1 MASDC
6 SRQQVSAASPL
17 WDGRVVVLRVSDATR
32 DNAVELRAILSA
44 RSAPAAWDLRCKARE
59 KLIVYLRE
67 EYPGALP
74 GMRQEFVSRGHHD
87 NVAPAP
93 HALVT
98 DYRAS

>member
-17 WDGRVVVLRVSDATR
+17 WDGRVVVLRVSDATK

-44 RSAPAAWDLRCKARE
+44 RSAPAASDLRGEARE
-59 KLIVYLRE
+59 KLIAYSQE
-67 EYPGALP
+67 EYPERCRR
-74 GMRQEFVSRGHHD
+74 MRQEFVARGDHD
-87 NVAPAP
+87 NVALAP
-93 HALVT
+93 HVLVT